1 MTVKIDTKIVNAS
14 VVKEVSEEP
23 IEAPVA
29 TAAITLPKKK
39 AKRPDLLEGFT
50 AKVST
55 PDCNIYVT
63 VNHDEDYRPLEIFFS
78 SSHLESLEWVALAT
92 RLASAI
98 LRTADEE
105 VANLSFIAKE
115 FMKTESPGKY
125 LARILDQKKGQMTNG
140 VIAHLGKTL
149 LAIEKRLKA
158 KAKLVKVVTTT
169 VEEDTPNQDSTQLE
183 STGIAR
189 GDNCPECFAD
199 SWRMMD
205 NCPTCTECGYSKCG

>member
-1 MTVKIDTKIVNAS
+1 MTTKIDKKIVKAS
-14 VVKEVSEEP
+14 VVTKALEEP
-23 IEAPVA
+23 VEAPVA
-29 TAAITLPKKK
+29 TTAVTLPKKK

-158 KAKLVKVVTTT
+158 KAKLVRTEAPSDKPV
-169 VEEDTPNQDSTQLE
+169 E
-183 STGIAR
+183 STPQSKSTGTAR
-189 GDNCPECFAD
+189 GENCPECFAD
-199 SWRMMD
+199 SWRMLD
-205 NCPTCTECGYSKCG
+205 NCPTCTECSYSKCG